1 MKKLVLV
8 VAMFMFVC
16 GGATFAMAQDP
27 VKTQPATEKTESTEK
42 TTTSE
47 PAKEEPKAENRH
59 KMPRLMMLPLQQKLL
74 LSLPNKSK
82 HTILKSHPH
91 LCLFKGWL
99 FRYTLFQN
107 ISNPFHKF
115 PIGTGASNS
124 ITSLDTG

>member
-47 PAKEEPKAENRH
+47 PAKEEPKDEKPAQNAPANDAPASTKTPAQSAE
-59 KMPRLMMLPLQQKLL
+59 
-74 LSLPNKSK
+74 
-82 HTILKSHPH
+82 
-91 LCLFKGWL
+91 
-99 FRYTLFQN
+99 
-107 ISNPFHKF
+107 
-115 PIGTGASNS
+115 
-124 ITSLDTG
+124 